1 MSDLKPLFKDI
12 FLHKMDKDVIP
23 VSMVYRTV
31 MDTADQIKSMET
43 LKSKEFIESF
53 STDDYGNTKGKFF
66 LNNNEHGI
74 QLNQKSQSRRNV
86 TPEEVYKIIIII
98 IIIIIKIERKYEMMS
113 YKMQK
118 RI

>member
-74 QLNQKSQSRRNV
+74 QLNQKSHSRRNV
-86 TPEEVYKIIIII
+86 TPEEVYKIII
-98 IIIIIKIERKYEMMS
+98 KKKKNRENTN
-113 YKMQK
+113 
-118 RI
+118 